1 MCQDG
6 QYSGKVVRAV
16 AEHRTGA
23 WVWLIPLLLL
33 AAVFI
38 GIAGWGTLGWF
49 TERPSE
55 TRAPLEPAPGRPDN
69 PSLPPDAEPVS
80 PGAVQ
85 GQPGGQLT
93 NVYSGSEITSADLA
107 RAVGEEYLAHYRDT
121 GELEA
126 VLDVYSP
133 VSEASY
139 EMTCTDNG
147 AYVVCHGGYG
157 LLVYIS

>member
-1 MCQDG
+1 MVLR
-6 QYSGKVVRAV
+6 KAVRDV
-16 AEHRTGA
+16 RESRMSP

-33 AAVFI
+33 PVLVFV
-38 GIAGWGTLGWF
+38 GIAGFGTLGWF
-49 TERPSE
+49 AERPSE
-55 TRAPLEPAPGRPDN
+55 TRAPLDPVPGRPDN

-80 PGAVQ
+80 PGALN
-85 GQPGGQLT
+85 GEPGGRLV
-93 NVYSGSEITSADLA
+93 NVYSGSEITSVELA
-107 RAVGEEYLAHYRDT
+107 RAVGEEYLANYEET

-133 VSEASY
+133 VSQVSHR
-139 EMTCTDNG
+139 MICSDNG